1 MIEPIFEAS
10 HSSLTLTNV
19 VFPFCFFFFLIH
31 PAGNHAIGTVRKF
44 PTLPLN
50 PNGVWIDPGGGV
62 WRQASEITKE
72 AITDYAAV
80 SSAPTLPL
88 PDYER

>member
-1 MIEPIFEAS
+1 MNISA
-10 HSSLTLTNV
+10 LY
-19 VFPFCFFFFLIH
+19 FF
-31 PAGNHAIGTVRKF
+31 AGNHAIGTVRKF

-62 WRQASEITKE
+62 WKQATNTDISKQSVS
-72 AITDYAAV
+72 DYAQV
-80 SSAPTLPL
+80 SMAPTLPL